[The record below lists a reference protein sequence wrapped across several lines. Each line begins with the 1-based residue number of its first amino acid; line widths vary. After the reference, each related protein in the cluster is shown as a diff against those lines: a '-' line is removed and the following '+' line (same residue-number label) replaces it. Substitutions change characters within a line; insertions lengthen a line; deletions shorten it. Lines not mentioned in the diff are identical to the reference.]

1 MGKYFQTDEEV
12 YAVFGA
18 FFEKL
23 LKHPE
28 VGKRLADLKISIKL
42 FLTNP
47 TAEIAVDV
55 SEPEGKVIT
64 GPTVTSEDV
73 KMTMPADVAHQLWL
87 GKLALMP
94 AIMARQIT
102 ARGPLD
108 KLRQLGTIFKPATEI
123 YRSTLEEVGRQ
134 DLLK

>member
-1 MGKYFQTDEEV
+1 MGKYFQTEEEV

-23 LKHPE
+23 LEHPE
-28 VGKRLADLKISIKL
+28 VGKRLLESHISMKL

-47 TAEIAVDV
+47 KAEIAVDI
-55 SEPEGKVIT
+55 SGSEGKVIT
-64 GPTVTSEDV
+64 GSSVTSEDV

-102 ARGPLD
+102 ARGPLE

-123 YRSTLEEVGRQ
+123 YRGTLKELGRE
-134 DLLK
+134 DLLT